1 VEKRVVATDVCV
13 MERKKFFLF
22 IDESGDHGLS
32 KLDPSFPVFV
42 LCGLICSEEN
52 YEQMRQRIN
61 LLKNKLWG
69 NKEVIFH
76 SRDIRKH
83 EKEFQIFFDLEKK
96 NTFYTNLNDI
106 ISSSPYRIIASSI
119 DKEKYIRKYG
129 RLSNDV
135 YEVALS
141 FIIERAIFSLDEVKG
156 FQKQLNIVI
165 EKRGKKE
172 DKQLDE
178 HFQRLMARGTA
189 FISVER
195 LKEVDISI
203 DFIDKKNNINGL
215 QMADLL
221 AYPIAR
227 YVMEPKRANPAF
239 DVLESKIYKKNGK
252 RYGLKNFP

>member
-1 VEKRVVATDVCV
+1 
-13 MERKKFFLF
+13 
-22 IDESGDHGLS
+22 
-32 KLDPSFPVFV
+32 
-42 LCGLICSEEN
+42 
-52 YEQMRQRIN
+52 
-61 LLKNKLWG
+61 
-69 NKEVIFH
+69 
-76 SRDIRKH
+76 
-83 EKEFQIFFDLEKK
+83 
-96 NTFYTNLNDI
+96 
-106 ISSSPYRIIASSI
+106 
-119 DKEKYIRKYG
+119 
-129 RLSNDV
+129 LSNDV